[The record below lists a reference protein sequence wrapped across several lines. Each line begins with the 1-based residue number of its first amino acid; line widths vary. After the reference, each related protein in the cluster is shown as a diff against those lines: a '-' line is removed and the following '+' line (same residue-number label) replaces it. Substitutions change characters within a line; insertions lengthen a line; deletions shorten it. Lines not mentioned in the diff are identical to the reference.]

1 MKRTNIYFDTEFT
14 GLHQKTTLLSIGL
27 INEYGDTFYA
37 EFNDADYT
45 QVDKWLSDNV
55 IANLKY
61 NEHDTFFDDSDPGVI
76 QIKDSASVIKLALT
90 DWLGRFDEV
99 EMWSDCLCYDWV
111 LFNNIFGTAFDIPKN
126 VYYIPF
132 DLSSAFRM
140 KGIDPD
146 ISREEYAGDFE
157 TIVPYEKHNA
167 LWDAVVI
174 KACCDKL
181 MKS

>member
-1 MKRTNIYFDTEFT
+1 MEKTLIFYDTEFT

-27 INEYGDTFYA
+27 INEHGDTFYA

-55 IANLKY
+55 ISNMKY
-61 NEHDTFFDDSDPGVI
+61 NDVDTFFDDSDPGVI
-76 QIKDSASVIKLALT
+76 QIKDSTEVIKLALT
-90 DWLGRFDEV
+90 DWLERFDEV
-99 EMWSDCLCYDWV
+99 VMWSDCLAYDWM

-126 VYYIPF
+126 VYYIPMDISTGF
-132 DLSSAFRM
+132 AM

-146 ISREEYAGDFE
+146 ISREEYAGEFE
-157 TIVPYEKHNA
+157 TNVPVEKHNA

-174 KACCDKL
+174 KACYDKL
-181 MKS
+181 MSE